1 MFREASQIKKT
12 NTTLGELKHN
22 EVLRR
27 QLYHD
32 LKHALPPKEK
42 LDLPFDTSPKTRKE
56 AILKTVSLCH
66 NVVDIKYGNR
76 FGLYNS
82 SESGGYDSGGTRPS
96 SNSEN
101 DICFPYFIEVAVITV
116 TPNVDERTG
125 IVNNFGIIVYESLNN
140 SPRNFRLFCVSR

>member
-12 NTTLGELKHN
+12 NITLGELKHN

-66 NVVDIKYGNR
+66 NVADIKYGNR

-82 SESGGYDSGGTRPS
+82 DDRGVMIVVVLDLVVIARTIFAFHIS
-96 SNSEN
+96 SKLLLL
-101 DICFPYFIEVAVITV
+101 PHA
-116 TPNVDERTG
+116 
-125 IVNNFGIIVYESLNN
+125 
-140 SPRNFRLFCVSR
+140 